1 MLMVLQVQKAHSQRA
16 YQQCKQ
22 LTTGHTV
29 LPFYYPGS

>member
-16 YQQCKQ
+16 YYVTMQ